1 MSKSKRPAKPSAG
14 TQPGAPAKPK
24 PHPQEELF
32 HLLAGKQGRA
42 IRCQDG
48 DLPTDTGK
56 VMEGLVEA
64 LVADAAHREHLRKA
78 LLRLAQD
85 PERGWLLMYYLIDLL
100 MFVQPT
106 FGVQVLDADLLAQF
120 GKALAA
126 NRAALSADT
135 SYGGDMYPDGLW
147 GDVKRL
153 DAIITRNYGLK
164 VLPESV

>member
-1 MSKSKRPAKPSAG
+1 MSQPKRPAKPGAS
-14 TQPGAPAKPK
+14 APAHAK
-24 PHPQEELF
+24 PHPHEALY

-56 VMEGLVEA
+56 VMEGLVEG
-64 LVADAAHREHLRKA
+64 LIADTENREGLRKA

-100 MFVQPT
+100 LFVQPT
-106 FGVQVLDADLLAQF
+106 FKVQVLDADLLAQC
-120 GKALAA
+120 GRALAA

-135 SYGGDMYPDGLW
+135 SYGGDIYPDGLW

-153 DAIITRNYGLK
+153 DSIIARDYGLK
-164 VLPESV
+164 VLPESI